1 MPTAGRRRQ
10 AYSTSWI
17 VILLGGLGVLAVM
30 AGIVVYLVRNSGQD
44 VSATVKDTTPGAGA
58 KSTGGT
64 EGGPDDVVQG
74 PASRFSPA
82 IGELPGRYG
91 VDVSNTFAQNISTFA
106 SSYLFKSSN
115 EGADYARQ
123 WKILDGYNVIYQP
136 DGLNA
141 GVLQGRYYVSVETYL
156 FQDVAGAKAAFAY
169 MDQLFTK
176 NQGSVKQQTKGL
188 GLQSG
193 AYQII
198 QGTVGASDMK
208 QVYHRFLFRRGNVV
222 ATVMTTGGEPF
233 MTIDRARDIAVIID
247 DRILGK
253 RAATTPTPIPTPSF
267 NNIAPTA
274 APPATP

>member
-1 MPTAGRRRQ
+1 M
-10 AYSTSWI
+10 

-30 AGIVVYLVRNSGQD
+30 AGIVVYLVRNNSSD
-44 VSATVKDTTPGAGA
+44 VSLTVKGSTPGAGT

-64 EGGPDDVVQG
+64 EGGPDNVVEG
-74 PASRFSPA
+74 PASRYSPA

-91 VDVSNTFAQNISTFA
+91 VDVPNTFAQNISTFA

-115 EGADYARQ
+115 EGADLARQ
-123 WKILDGYNVIYQP
+123 WKILDGFNVIYQP

-141 GVLQGRYYVSVETYL
+141 GVIQGRFYVAVETYL
-156 FQDVAGAKAAFAY
+156 FQDAAGAKAAFDY

-176 NQGSVKQQTKGL
+176 NPGSVKQPTKGL
-188 GLQSG
+188 GLQSSG
-193 AYQII
+193 YQII
-198 QGTVGASDMK
+198 EGTVGASDMK
-208 QVYHRFLFRRGNVV
+208 QVYHRFLFRRGNIV

-253 RAATTPTPIPTPSF
+253 RPATTPTPIPTPSF
-267 NNIAPTA
+267 NNIPPTVGPTA
-274 APPATP
+274 TR